1 MSQSEHQTPAPV
13 PTDSSGGRWGDAA
26 YGLMGLPL
34 AFVALPLYVHL
45 PPHLALTLGWSL
57 ATAGGV
63 LLAVRVFDALIDP
76 ALGRWTDRLLGH
88 SPRRVLAV
96 SAL

>member
-1 MSQSEHQTPAPV
+1 MWADAP
-13 PTDSSGGRWGDAA
+13 

-57 ATAGGV
+57 GTAGSGS
-63 LLAVRVFDALIDP
+63 
-76 ALGRWTDRLLGH
+76 G
-88 SPRRVLAV
+88 
-96 SAL
+96 